1 MGQTKQTYRKEPSH
15 TRIYRR
21 QMESIAW
28 LHLSGSA
35 VKVLLALAT
44 LERGSNNGELFLSD
58 RKGAEFPGLSRNT
71 VWRALNELLDK
82 GFIYRTQEG
91 GFSRKTPHAA
101 CYGLTWQAGPKGTK
115 WRAPSHA
122 YEDWRPEADGN
133 TRSQILTETGPV
145 SDQTPE
151 TDPDTGADIGP
162 VSLEK
167 SLVSREAGL
176 SGIGPHTVS
185 HRGQAAEPE
194 TGQRKQANHTPGAF
208 LDNLRADVADR
219 LDRSPPGE
227 QSRLAEATG
236 IPGGTLSKF
245 LNGRSL
251 PEQYRAPL
259 AAALAA

>member
-58 RKGAEFPGLSRNT
+58 RKGAEFTGLSRNT

-122 YEDWRPEADGN
+122 D
-133 TRSQILTETGPV
+133 L
-145 SDQTPE
+145 
-151 TDPDTGADIGP
+151 
-162 VSLEK
+162 
-167 SLVSREAGL
+167 
-176 SGIGPHTVS
+176 
-185 HRGQAAEPE
+185 
-194 TGQRKQANHTPGAF
+194 
-208 LDNLRADVADR
+208 
-219 LDRSPPGE
+219 
-227 QSRLAEATG
+227 
-236 IPGGTLSKF
+236 
-245 LNGRSL
+245 
-251 PEQYRAPL
+251 
-259 AAALAA
+259 